1 MKIGS
6 VILTLED
13 GIKILACEEDANEI
27 VNEIIIDDTPY
38 IERKTYSGEAY
49 EFEEI
54 KTPKQAIEMQNMIV
68 TRILVD
74 NPGEIKLL
82 YKEY

>member
-38 IERKTYSGEAY
+38 I
-49 EFEEI
+49 
-54 KTPKQAIEMQNMIV
+54 MM
-68 TRILVD
+68 
-74 NPGEIKLL
+74 
-82 YKEY
+82 

>member
-1 MKIGS
+1 MGIGS

-13 GIKILACEEDANEI
+13 GIKILAC
-27 VNEIIIDDTPY
+27 DDDEAC
-38 IERKTYSGEAY
+38 ERRKYSGEGY
-49 EFEEI
+49 KFEEI
-54 KTPKQAIEMQNMIV
+54 RTPKQALEMQDMIV